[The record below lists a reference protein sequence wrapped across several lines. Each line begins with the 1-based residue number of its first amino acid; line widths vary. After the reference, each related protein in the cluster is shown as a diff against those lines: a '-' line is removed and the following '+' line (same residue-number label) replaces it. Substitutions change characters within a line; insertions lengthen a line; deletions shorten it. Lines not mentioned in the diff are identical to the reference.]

1 MNCLQLSN
9 MYPFGYARLLFLSQT
24 CTTHRKVQVEV
35 AEQHIAEFLAAM
47 KVDVDGSR
55 AESGC
60 LRFDLL
66 HDPEK
71 SNKFVFY
78 EAYEDVDAFELHKKT
93 PHYQVWADF
102 KSKGHIINQSV
113 MKLDGIDFQKS

>member
-1 MNCLQLSN
+1 
-9 MYPFGYARLLFLSQT
+9 
-24 CTTHRKVQVEV
+24 
-35 AEQHIAEFLAAM
+35 M

-66 HDPEK
+66 HDPENP
-71 SNKFVFY
+71 NKFVFY

-93 PHYQVWADF
+93 PHYQAWANF